1 MKIYCLYGVGL
12 PTERS
17 YYYTRAKDD
26 IVKKDTECSE
36 DTDCKIDQLL
46 NETNIKN
53 EDFMKAVVEKSIHED
68 KKDTSPTTPIVSTH
82 HHCILSC

>member
-17 YYYTRAKDD
+17 YFYTRAKDD
-26 IVKKDTECSE
+26 IIKKTNSECCDPLDS
-36 DTDCKIDQLL
+36 LL

-53 EDFMKAVVEKSIHED
+53 EDLMKAVVEKSINED
-68 KKDTSPTTPIVSTH
+68 KQAESNSSPTTSIVRL
-82 HHCILSC
+82 ININLK